1 MYYRKEI
8 LMKPGAMGQAW
19 GGLMDI
25 TRLSI
30 SDSLNNMD
38 AAKNTMFICD
48 KDSHQKSV
56 FRGLE

>member
-1 MYYRKEI
+1 
-8 LMKPGAMGQAW
+8 
-19 GGLMDI
+19 MDI

-48 KDSHQKSV
+48 KDSHQK
-56 FRGLE
+56 